1 MEADGRLQVIKCN
14 MPLSEMAGY
23 SPKLRSLTQ
32 GRGNYTRDMSH
43 YEDVPKEVEV
53 KIIADYEKQRAENQ

>member
-1 MEADGRLQVIKCN
+1 
-14 MPLSEMAGY
+14 
-23 SPKLRSLTQ
+23 LTQ